1 MDNVIVYLQITCPT
15 LGIYLGGV
23 MTYEGGHV
31 LCPIELRADLLVTFV
46 SPANP
51 NYTLVTSTLE

>member
-1 MDNVIVYLQITCPT
+1 MDNVIVYLQITCLT

-46 SPANP
+46 YPANP
-51 NYTLVTSTLE
+51 N